1 MGHSHSLH
9 NKAHMQPNSIYF
21 LREYCN
27 VPLSVLLLN
36 KKSMS
41 VFVVMSPPAT
51 ELWQVFSQPADQ
63 SSCVLNHSYV
73 AKKEKSISDTCNIT
87 FILLV
92 HKNLSAM

>member
-1 MGHSHSLH
+1 
-9 NKAHMQPNSIYF
+9 
-21 LREYCN
+21 
-27 VPLSVLLLN
+27 
-36 KKSMS
+36 
-41 VFVVMSPPAT
+41 MSPPAT